1 MYKKQMK
8 CQKAVCLLCMIS
20 SVIVFLYA
28 LGIMTDLYDS
38 LYSTMMN
45 PADLTQTT
53 VPGSIVYYNMQEFNS
68 VFLKYS
74 IGLILLAC
82 LLYITNTHIRRK
94 YYIGNYIA
102 AALFVIANVNIA
114 IWAHQ
119 YIEVFKAQFLNVDFE
134 ALKKH
139 AELWKTTYTESTFW
153 FDIHSRILESQP
165 HEGRAEAHRGRKEG
179 SMNDEKTIQLD
190 RMRFTKNTT
199 SANLALLAILFNVL
213 FFISIYESDK
223 GSWYYTIL
231 VGASILYNLIFLLAA
246 FLASEGVK
254 NYNIRYAYLLFILGA
269 GQLIRIFI
277 YPMKAHDATVKI
289 KDQAVQVMGDGQF
302 MRVVLYLVLSAACCF
317 AAGVVGASKSKALSA
332 HLASMSEQTK

>member
-1 MYKKQMK
+1 MTSLIGSGGCAAGKPPRPSGVSGQPAGEVRMYKKQMK

-94 YYIGNYIA
+94 YYIGNYVA

-119 YIEVFKAQFLNVDFE
+119 YIEAFKAQFLNVDFE

-153 FDIHSRILESQP
+153 FDIHAAVFALSLIASAALVGVVLWKVSLMKEEQKLI
-165 HEGRAEAHRGRKEG
+165 EAGRK
-179 SMNDEKTIQLD
+179 
-190 RMRFTKNTT
+190 
-199 SANLALLAILFNVL
+199 
-213 FFISIYESDK
+213 
-223 GSWYYTIL
+223 
-231 VGASILYNLIFLLAA
+231 AA
-246 FLASEGVK
+246 
-254 NYNIRYAYLLFILGA
+254 
-269 GQLIRIFI
+269 
-277 YPMKAHDATVKI
+277 
-289 KDQAVQVMGDGQF
+289 
-302 MRVVLYLVLSAACCF
+302 
-317 AAGVVGASKSKALSA
+317 
-332 HLASMSEQTK
+332 

>member
-102 AALFVIANVNIA
+102 AALFAIANVNIA

-119 YIEVFKAQFLNVDFE
+119 YIEIFKAQFLNVDFE

-153 FDIHSRILESQP
+153 FDIHAAVFAVALIASAALVGVVFWKVSLMKEEQKLI
-165 HEGRAEAHRGRKEG
+165 EAGRK
-179 SMNDEKTIQLD
+179 
-190 RMRFTKNTT
+190 
-199 SANLALLAILFNVL
+199 
-213 FFISIYESDK
+213 
-223 GSWYYTIL
+223 
-231 VGASILYNLIFLLAA
+231 AA
-246 FLASEGVK
+246 
-254 NYNIRYAYLLFILGA
+254 
-269 GQLIRIFI
+269 
-277 YPMKAHDATVKI
+277 
-289 KDQAVQVMGDGQF
+289 
-302 MRVVLYLVLSAACCF
+302 
-317 AAGVVGASKSKALSA
+317 
-332 HLASMSEQTK
+332 

>member
-1 MYKKQMK
+1 MRGGKAAAPLRVSGQPAGEVRMYKKQMK

-94 YYIGNYIA
+94 YYIGNYVA
-102 AALFVIANVNIA
+102 AALFAIANVNIA
-114 IWAHQ
+114 VWAHQ
-119 YIEVFKAQFLNVDFE
+119 YIEIFKAQFLNVDFE

-153 FDIHSRILESQP
+153 FDIHIAVFAIALIASAALVGVVLWKVSLMKEEQKLI
-165 HEGRAEAHRGRKEG
+165 EAGRK
-179 SMNDEKTIQLD
+179 
-190 RMRFTKNTT
+190 
-199 SANLALLAILFNVL
+199 
-213 FFISIYESDK
+213 
-223 GSWYYTIL
+223 
-231 VGASILYNLIFLLAA
+231 AA
-246 FLASEGVK
+246 
-254 NYNIRYAYLLFILGA
+254 
-269 GQLIRIFI
+269 
-277 YPMKAHDATVKI
+277 
-289 KDQAVQVMGDGQF
+289 
-302 MRVVLYLVLSAACCF
+302 
-317 AAGVVGASKSKALSA
+317 
-332 HLASMSEQTK
+332 

>member
-1 MYKKQMK
+1 MRGGKAAAPLRVSGQPAGEVRMYKKQMK

-102 AALFVIANVNIA
+102 AALFAIANVNIA

-119 YIEVFKAQFLNVDFE
+119 YIEIFKAQFLNVDFE

-153 FDIHSRILESQP
+153 FDIHTAVFAVALIASAALVGVVFWKVSLMKEEQKLI
-165 HEGRAEAHRGRKEG
+165 EAGRK
-179 SMNDEKTIQLD
+179 
-190 RMRFTKNTT
+190 
-199 SANLALLAILFNVL
+199 
-213 FFISIYESDK
+213 
-223 GSWYYTIL
+223 
-231 VGASILYNLIFLLAA
+231 AA
-246 FLASEGVK
+246 
-254 NYNIRYAYLLFILGA
+254 
-269 GQLIRIFI
+269 
-277 YPMKAHDATVKI
+277 
-289 KDQAVQVMGDGQF
+289 
-302 MRVVLYLVLSAACCF
+302 
-317 AAGVVGASKSKALSA
+317 
-332 HLASMSEQTK
+332 

>member
-1 MYKKQMK
+1 MTSLTGSGGCAAGKPPRPSGVSGQPAGEVRMYKKQMK

-102 AALFVIANVNIA
+102 AALFAIANVNIA

-153 FDIHSRILESQP
+153 FDIHTAVFAVALIASAALVGVVFWKVSLMKEEQKLI
-165 HEGRAEAHRGRKEG
+165 EAGRK
-179 SMNDEKTIQLD
+179 
-190 RMRFTKNTT
+190 
-199 SANLALLAILFNVL
+199 
-213 FFISIYESDK
+213 
-223 GSWYYTIL
+223 
-231 VGASILYNLIFLLAA
+231 AA
-246 FLASEGVK
+246 
-254 NYNIRYAYLLFILGA
+254 
-269 GQLIRIFI
+269 
-277 YPMKAHDATVKI
+277 
-289 KDQAVQVMGDGQF
+289 
-302 MRVVLYLVLSAACCF
+302 
-317 AAGVVGASKSKALSA
+317 
-332 HLASMSEQTK
+332 

>member
-1 MYKKQMK
+1 MTSLTGSGGCAAEKPPRPSGVSGQPAGEVRMYKKQMK

-102 AALFVIANVNIA
+102 AALFAIANVNIA

-119 YIEVFKAQFLNVDFE
+119 YIEIFKAQFLNVDFE
-134 ALKKH
+134 ALQKH

-153 FDIHSRILESQP
+153 FDIHVAVFAIALIASAALVGVVFWKVSLMKEEQKLI
-165 HEGRAEAHRGRKEG
+165 EAGRK
-179 SMNDEKTIQLD
+179 
-190 RMRFTKNTT
+190 
-199 SANLALLAILFNVL
+199 
-213 FFISIYESDK
+213 
-223 GSWYYTIL
+223 
-231 VGASILYNLIFLLAA
+231 AA
-246 FLASEGVK
+246 
-254 NYNIRYAYLLFILGA
+254 
-269 GQLIRIFI
+269 
-277 YPMKAHDATVKI
+277 
-289 KDQAVQVMGDGQF
+289 
-302 MRVVLYLVLSAACCF
+302 
-317 AAGVVGASKSKALSA
+317 
-332 HLASMSEQTK
+332 

>member
-1 MYKKQMK
+1 MTPLTGSGGCAAGKPPRPSGVSGQPAGEVRMYKKQMK

-102 AALFVIANVNIA
+102 AALFAIANVNIA

-119 YIEVFKAQFLNVDFE
+119 YIEIFKAQFLNVDFE

-153 FDIHSRILESQP
+153 FDIHVAVFAISLIASAALVGVVFWKVSLMKEEQKLI
-165 HEGRAEAHRGRKEG
+165 EAGRK
-179 SMNDEKTIQLD
+179 
-190 RMRFTKNTT
+190 
-199 SANLALLAILFNVL
+199 
-213 FFISIYESDK
+213 
-223 GSWYYTIL
+223 
-231 VGASILYNLIFLLAA
+231 AA
-246 FLASEGVK
+246 
-254 NYNIRYAYLLFILGA
+254 
-269 GQLIRIFI
+269 
-277 YPMKAHDATVKI
+277 
-289 KDQAVQVMGDGQF
+289 
-302 MRVVLYLVLSAACCF
+302 
-317 AAGVVGASKSKALSA
+317 
-332 HLASMSEQTK
+332 

>member
-1 MYKKQMK
+1 MTSLTGSGGCAAGKPPRPSGVSGQPAGEVRMYKKQMK

-102 AALFVIANVNIA
+102 AALFAIANVNIA

-119 YIEVFKAQFLNVDFE
+119 YIEIFKAQFLNVDFE

-153 FDIHSRILESQP
+153 FDIHVAVFAISLIASAALVGVVFWKVSLMKEEQKLI
-165 HEGRAEAHRGRKEG
+165 EAGRK
-179 SMNDEKTIQLD
+179 
-190 RMRFTKNTT
+190 
-199 SANLALLAILFNVL
+199 
-213 FFISIYESDK
+213 
-223 GSWYYTIL
+223 
-231 VGASILYNLIFLLAA
+231 AA
-246 FLASEGVK
+246 
-254 NYNIRYAYLLFILGA
+254 
-269 GQLIRIFI
+269 
-277 YPMKAHDATVKI
+277 
-289 KDQAVQVMGDGQF
+289 
-302 MRVVLYLVLSAACCF
+302 
-317 AAGVVGASKSKALSA
+317 
-332 HLASMSEQTK
+332 

>member
-1 MYKKQMK
+1 MTSLTGSGGCAAGKPPRPSGVSGQPAGEVRMYKKQMK

-102 AALFVIANVNIA
+102 AALFAIANVNIA

-153 FDIHSRILESQP
+153 FDIHVAVFAISLIASAALVGVVFWKVSLMKEEQKLI
-165 HEGRAEAHRGRKEG
+165 EAGRK
-179 SMNDEKTIQLD
+179 
-190 RMRFTKNTT
+190 
-199 SANLALLAILFNVL
+199 
-213 FFISIYESDK
+213 
-223 GSWYYTIL
+223 
-231 VGASILYNLIFLLAA
+231 AA
-246 FLASEGVK
+246 
-254 NYNIRYAYLLFILGA
+254 
-269 GQLIRIFI
+269 
-277 YPMKAHDATVKI
+277 
-289 KDQAVQVMGDGQF
+289 
-302 MRVVLYLVLSAACCF
+302 
-317 AAGVVGASKSKALSA
+317 
-332 HLASMSEQTK
+332 

>member
-1 MYKKQMK
+1 MTSLTGSGGCAAGKPPRPSGVSGQPAGEVRMYKKQMK

-94 YYIGNYIA
+94 YYIGNYVA
-102 AALFVIANVNIA
+102 AALFVIANVNVA
-114 IWAHQ
+114 VWAHQ
-119 YIEVFKAQFLNVDFE
+119 YIEIFKAQFLNVDFE

-153 FDIHSRILESQP
+153 FDIHVAVFAIALIASAALVGVVFWKVSLMKEEQKLI
-165 HEGRAEAHRGRKEG
+165 EAGRK
-179 SMNDEKTIQLD
+179 
-190 RMRFTKNTT
+190 
-199 SANLALLAILFNVL
+199 
-213 FFISIYESDK
+213 
-223 GSWYYTIL
+223 
-231 VGASILYNLIFLLAA
+231 AA
-246 FLASEGVK
+246 
-254 NYNIRYAYLLFILGA
+254 
-269 GQLIRIFI
+269 
-277 YPMKAHDATVKI
+277 
-289 KDQAVQVMGDGQF
+289 
-302 MRVVLYLVLSAACCF
+302 
-317 AAGVVGASKSKALSA
+317 
-332 HLASMSEQTK
+332 

>member
-94 YYIGNYIA
+94 YYIGNYVA
-102 AALFVIANVNIA
+102 AALFAIANVNIA
-114 IWAHQ
+114 VWAHG
-119 YIEVFKAQFLNVDFE
+119 YIEIFKAQFLNVDFE

-153 FDIHSRILESQP
+153 FDIHVAVFAISLIASAALVGVVFWKVSLMKEEQKLI
-165 HEGRAEAHRGRKEG
+165 EAGRK
-179 SMNDEKTIQLD
+179 
-190 RMRFTKNTT
+190 
-199 SANLALLAILFNVL
+199 
-213 FFISIYESDK
+213 
-223 GSWYYTIL
+223 
-231 VGASILYNLIFLLAA
+231 AA
-246 FLASEGVK
+246 
-254 NYNIRYAYLLFILGA
+254 
-269 GQLIRIFI
+269 
-277 YPMKAHDATVKI
+277 
-289 KDQAVQVMGDGQF
+289 
-302 MRVVLYLVLSAACCF
+302 
-317 AAGVVGASKSKALSA
+317 
-332 HLASMSEQTK
+332 

>member
-1 MYKKQMK
+1 MTSLTGSGGCAAEKPPRPSGVSGQPAGEVRMYKKQMK

-102 AALFVIANVNIA
+102 AALFAVANVNIA

-119 YIEVFKAQFLNVDFE
+119 YIEIFKAQFLNVDFE

-153 FDIHSRILESQP
+153 FDIHVAVFAIALIASAALVGVVFWKVSLMKEEQKLI
-165 HEGRAEAHRGRKEG
+165 EAGRK
-179 SMNDEKTIQLD
+179 
-190 RMRFTKNTT
+190 
-199 SANLALLAILFNVL
+199 
-213 FFISIYESDK
+213 
-223 GSWYYTIL
+223 
-231 VGASILYNLIFLLAA
+231 AA
-246 FLASEGVK
+246 
-254 NYNIRYAYLLFILGA
+254 
-269 GQLIRIFI
+269 
-277 YPMKAHDATVKI
+277 
-289 KDQAVQVMGDGQF
+289 
-302 MRVVLYLVLSAACCF
+302 
-317 AAGVVGASKSKALSA
+317 
-332 HLASMSEQTK
+332 

>member
-1 MYKKQMK
+1 MTSLTGSGGCAAERPPRFSRGQRTAGGEVRMYKKQTK
-8 CQKAVCLLCMIS
+8 WQKAVCLLCMIS

-102 AALFVIANVNIA
+102 AALFAIANVNIA

-119 YIEVFKAQFLNVDFE
+119 YIEIFKAQFLNVDFE
-134 ALKKH
+134 ALEKH

-153 FDIHSRILESQP
+153 FDIHAAVFALSLIASAALVGVVLWKVSLMKEEQKLI
-165 HEGRAEAHRGRKEG
+165 EAGRK
-179 SMNDEKTIQLD
+179 
-190 RMRFTKNTT
+190 
-199 SANLALLAILFNVL
+199 
-213 FFISIYESDK
+213 
-223 GSWYYTIL
+223 
-231 VGASILYNLIFLLAA
+231 AA
-246 FLASEGVK
+246 
-254 NYNIRYAYLLFILGA
+254 
-269 GQLIRIFI
+269 
-277 YPMKAHDATVKI
+277 
-289 KDQAVQVMGDGQF
+289 
-302 MRVVLYLVLSAACCF
+302 
-317 AAGVVGASKSKALSA
+317 
-332 HLASMSEQTK
+332 

>member
-1 MYKKQMK
+1 MTSLIGSGGCAAGKPPRPSGVSGQPAGEVRMYKKQMK

-102 AALFVIANVNIA
+102 AALFAIANVNIA

-119 YIEVFKAQFLNVDFE
+119 YIEIFKAQFLNVDFE

-153 FDIHSRILESQP
+153 FDIHVAVFAIALIASAALVGVVFWKVSLMKEEQKLI
-165 HEGRAEAHRGRKEG
+165 EAGRK
-179 SMNDEKTIQLD
+179 
-190 RMRFTKNTT
+190 
-199 SANLALLAILFNVL
+199 
-213 FFISIYESDK
+213 
-223 GSWYYTIL
+223 
-231 VGASILYNLIFLLAA
+231 AA
-246 FLASEGVK
+246 
-254 NYNIRYAYLLFILGA
+254 
-269 GQLIRIFI
+269 
-277 YPMKAHDATVKI
+277 
-289 KDQAVQVMGDGQF
+289 
-302 MRVVLYLVLSAACCF
+302 
-317 AAGVVGASKSKALSA
+317 
-332 HLASMSEQTK
+332 

>member
-1 MYKKQMK
+1 MTSLTGSGGCAAGKPPRPSGVSGQPAGEVRMYKKQMK

-102 AALFVIANVNIA
+102 AALFAIANVNIA
-114 IWAHQ
+114 VWAHQ
-119 YIEVFKAQFLNVDFE
+119 YIEIFKAQFLNVDFE

-153 FDIHSRILESQP
+153 FDIHVAVFAISLIASAALVGVVFWKVSLMKEEQKLI
-165 HEGRAEAHRGRKEG
+165 EAGRK
-179 SMNDEKTIQLD
+179 
-190 RMRFTKNTT
+190 
-199 SANLALLAILFNVL
+199 
-213 FFISIYESDK
+213 
-223 GSWYYTIL
+223 
-231 VGASILYNLIFLLAA
+231 AA
-246 FLASEGVK
+246 
-254 NYNIRYAYLLFILGA
+254 
-269 GQLIRIFI
+269 
-277 YPMKAHDATVKI
+277 
-289 KDQAVQVMGDGQF
+289 
-302 MRVVLYLVLSAACCF
+302 
-317 AAGVVGASKSKALSA
+317 
-332 HLASMSEQTK
+332 

>member
-94 YYIGNYIA
+94 YYIGNYVA
-102 AALFVIANVNIA
+102 AALFAIANVNIA
-114 IWAHQ
+114 VWAHQ
-119 YIEVFKAQFLNVDFE
+119 YIESFKAQFLNVDFE

-153 FDIHSRILESQP
+153 FDIHAAVFAVALIASAALVGVVLWKVSLMKEEQKLI
-165 HEGRAEAHRGRKEG
+165 EAGRK
-179 SMNDEKTIQLD
+179 
-190 RMRFTKNTT
+190 
-199 SANLALLAILFNVL
+199 
-213 FFISIYESDK
+213 
-223 GSWYYTIL
+223 
-231 VGASILYNLIFLLAA
+231 AA
-246 FLASEGVK
+246 
-254 NYNIRYAYLLFILGA
+254 
-269 GQLIRIFI
+269 
-277 YPMKAHDATVKI
+277 
-289 KDQAVQVMGDGQF
+289 
-302 MRVVLYLVLSAACCF
+302 
-317 AAGVVGASKSKALSA
+317 
-332 HLASMSEQTK
+332 

>member
-1 MYKKQMK
+1 MTSLTGRGGCAAGKPPRPSGVSGQPAGEVRMYKKQMK

-119 YIEVFKAQFLNVDFE
+119 YIEAFKAQFLNVDFE

-153 FDIHSRILESQP
+153 FDIHIAVFAIALIASAALVGVVLWKVSLMKEEQKLI
-165 HEGRAEAHRGRKEG
+165 EAGRK
-179 SMNDEKTIQLD
+179 
-190 RMRFTKNTT
+190 
-199 SANLALLAILFNVL
+199 
-213 FFISIYESDK
+213 
-223 GSWYYTIL
+223 
-231 VGASILYNLIFLLAA
+231 AA
-246 FLASEGVK
+246 
-254 NYNIRYAYLLFILGA
+254 
-269 GQLIRIFI
+269 
-277 YPMKAHDATVKI
+277 
-289 KDQAVQVMGDGQF
+289 
-302 MRVVLYLVLSAACCF
+302 
-317 AAGVVGASKSKALSA
+317 
-332 HLASMSEQTK
+332 

>member
-94 YYIGNYIA
+94 YYIGNYVA

-119 YIEVFKAQFLNVDFE
+119 YIEIFKAFFYIMGDYFKVYGGQT
-134 ALKKH
+134 AL
-139 AELWKTTYTESTFW
+139 Y
-153 FDIHSRILESQP
+153 ILEAIVLVIVFCSFYYLKLYCCISV
-165 HEGRAEAHRGRKEG
+165 G
-179 SMNDEKTIQLD
+179 QLAQ
-190 RMRFTKNTT
+190 KKKV
-199 SANLALLAILFNVL
+199 LLAFGV
-213 FFISIYESDK
+213 FFGIYVIK
-223 GSWYYTIL
+223 QIIGTIL
-231 VGASILYNLIFLLAA
+231 IITVFNNYDLMAQIGDWIAKNETA
-246 FLASEGVK
+246 FLH
-254 NYNIRYAYLLFILGA
+254 ILLCSAIAFSVIFG
-269 GQLIRIFI
+269 LIYFLI
-277 YPMKAHDATVKI
+277 
-289 KDQAVQVMGDGQF
+289 
-302 MRVVLYLVLSAACCF
+302 
-317 AAGVVGASKSKALSA
+317 SKHIMSKKLN
-332 HLASMSEQTK
+332 LN

>member
-1 MYKKQMK
+1 MTSLTGSGGCAAGKPPRPSGVSGQPAGEVRMYKKQMK

-102 AALFVIANVNIA
+102 AALFAVANVNIA

-119 YIEVFKAQFLNVDFE
+119 YIEIFKAQFLNVDFE

-153 FDIHSRILESQP
+153 FDIHVAVFAISLIASAALVGVVFWKVSLMKEEQKLI
-165 HEGRAEAHRGRKEG
+165 EAGRK
-179 SMNDEKTIQLD
+179 
-190 RMRFTKNTT
+190 
-199 SANLALLAILFNVL
+199 
-213 FFISIYESDK
+213 
-223 GSWYYTIL
+223 
-231 VGASILYNLIFLLAA
+231 AA
-246 FLASEGVK
+246 
-254 NYNIRYAYLLFILGA
+254 
-269 GQLIRIFI
+269 
-277 YPMKAHDATVKI
+277 
-289 KDQAVQVMGDGQF
+289 
-302 MRVVLYLVLSAACCF
+302 
-317 AAGVVGASKSKALSA
+317 
-332 HLASMSEQTK
+332 

>member
-1 MYKKQMK
+1 MTSLTGSGGCAAGKPPRPSGVSGQPAGEVRMYKKQMK

-102 AALFVIANVNIA
+102 AALFAIANVNIA

-119 YIEVFKAQFLNVDFE
+119 YIEIFKAQFLNVDFE

-153 FDIHSRILESQP
+153 FDIHAAVFAFSLIASAALVGVVLWKVSLMKEEQKLI
-165 HEGRAEAHRGRKEG
+165 EAGRK
-179 SMNDEKTIQLD
+179 
-190 RMRFTKNTT
+190 
-199 SANLALLAILFNVL
+199 
-213 FFISIYESDK
+213 
-223 GSWYYTIL
+223 
-231 VGASILYNLIFLLAA
+231 AA
-246 FLASEGVK
+246 
-254 NYNIRYAYLLFILGA
+254 
-269 GQLIRIFI
+269 
-277 YPMKAHDATVKI
+277 
-289 KDQAVQVMGDGQF
+289 
-302 MRVVLYLVLSAACCF
+302 
-317 AAGVVGASKSKALSA
+317 
-332 HLASMSEQTK
+332 